1 MSRGKKK
8 KEAASRAAELRDQ
21 AKEVA
26 GQSGE
31 ALKEFAGSTGTA
43 AKEFAEKAGGAVKE
57 LVESVERAAKKVQE
71 PEPPHRRGRRALRT
85 VLAIGI
91 GVGVLTNER
100 ARNAI
105 SAAIRRARGGR
116 EDLPQPEIWRPSS
129 SSTTAGNNEVKQPV
143 TEETT

>member
-8 KEAASRAAELRDQ
+8 ESRAAELREQ

-71 PEPPHRRGRRALRT
+71 PEPEHRRGRRFLRT
-85 VLAIGI
+85 VLAL
-91 GVGVLTNER
+91 GVGVAVLSNER
-100 ARNAI
+100 ARGAI
-105 SAAIRRARGGR
+105 SSAIRRMRGGR
-116 EDLPQPEIWRPSS
+116 DDVPQPEIWRSSPSP
-129 SSTTAGNNEVKQPV
+129 AGNNEVKQSV